1 MKSQIF
7 ILLFLVSSINSHAP
21 HIMRCK
27 KIDSSEIN
35 FKMELSYD
43 DVLLI
48 PKKFSLN
55 SRNDISTRT
64 RVTKNLYIN
73 VPIISSNMDTVTEA
87 DMAIKMAQ
95 LGGIGII
102 HRFNTI
108 DDQVLEVKKVK
119 RFSSSNARIE
129 NPITVDLNKSISE
142 AKNLMANNNITSLL
156 VLDDES
162 KLVGILTSR
171 DIRFAKSDE
180 KIFEIMTPKHKLIVA
195 YSDISIDDAINIL
208 ENHKLEKLP
217 LITENWKVAGLITS
231 KDIANKSIY
240 PNASLDLKSRL
251 LVGAAIGVKEDAL
264 DRAQALVNAD
274 VDILVIDV
282 AHGHS
287 DVVIEL
293 IKTIKTKFPHIEL
306 IAGNVATA
314 AGTRDLVEAGADAIK
329 VGVGPGS
336 ICTTRITTGSGYPQ
350 LSAIIHCAQEA
361 DKFGVPVIADGGI
374 KYSGDITKAI
384 AAGASTVMLGS
395 LLAGTEESPGQ
406 PFIKEGK
413 KYKVIRGMASFG
425 AHLGRAARGNE
436 NKTENFTPEGVEAVV
451 PYRGQVSEVLAQLM
465 GGLRSGLS
473 YCGATCI
480 EDARGK
486 CNFIKISSAGMR
498 ESKAHGVDVK

>member
-73 VPIISSNMDTVTEA
+73 VPIISSNMDTVTED

-142 AKNLMANNNITSLL
+142 AKNLMADNNITSLL
-156 VLDDES
+156 VLDNEN

-171 DIRFAKSDE
+171 DMRYAKSDE
-180 KIFEIMTPKHKLIVA
+180 KISEIMTPKQKLIVA

-208 ENHKLEKLP
+208 ENHRLEKLP
-217 LITENWKVAGLITS
+217 LITKDWKITGLITS
-231 KDIANKSIY
+231 KDIANRYIY
-240 PNASLDLKSRL
+240 PNASLDSKSRL
-251 LVGAAIGVKEDAL
+251 LVGAAIGVKEDAI
-264 DRAQALVNAD
+264 DRAEALVNAD

-293 IKTIKTKFPHIEL
+293 IKTIKTKFPDVEL

-314 AGTRDLVEAGADAIK
+314 AGTRDLIEAGADAIK

-361 DKFGVPVIADGGI
+361 DKFGIPVIADGGI
-374 KYSGDITKAI
+374 KYS
-384 AAGASTVMLGS
+384 
-395 LLAGTEESPGQ
+395 
-406 PFIKEGK
+406 
-413 KYKVIRGMASFG
+413 
-425 AHLGRAARGNE
+425 
-436 NKTENFTPEGVEAVV
+436 
-451 PYRGQVSEVLAQLM
+451 
-465 GGLRSGLS
+465 
-473 YCGATCI
+473 
-480 EDARGK
+480 
-486 CNFIKISSAGMR
+486 
-498 ESKAHGVDVK
+498 